1 VPSPLPTVVPAI
13 GRSPDGFEVSTTYR
27 SQAVARVPGLD
38 SLPHRLCEIPVH
50 AFHRGSGTWTTLLG
64 RGSGTWATLA
74 PVPA

>member
-38 SLPHRLCEIPVH
+38 MPHRLCRIASENRMPTVC
-50 AFHRGSGTWTTLLG
+50 AAAQSASVVACELTF
-64 RGSGTWATLA
+64 
-74 PVPA
+74 

>member
-38 SLPHRLCEIPVH
+38 SGQQRP
-50 AFHRGSGTWTTLLG
+50 TTVDSLLDLDFQEANRPFRSEG
-64 RGSGTWATLA
+64 IGDG
-74 PVPA
+74 